1 MEGDPENPFENR
13 PIEDEPSIDE
23 NPFENVP
30 SAEEPRAD
38 LEDIPIV
45 ADEFDRS
52 KLALL
57 SGIGFVSL
65 AIFLY
70 FFVILTWDTMLIMLS
85 VTAIVVSAL
94 VALFYMLD
102 DLRIRPKSMTERG
115 AHFLAGMSLGV
126 LVLLIISTAMVYQ
139 SDVLMAMPVF
149 VVMIVTNASVAL
161 FLYSMMWEE

>member
-1 MEGDPENPFENR
+1 MEGDSENPFENR
-13 PIEDEPSIDE
+13 PTDDEPSYE
-23 NPFENVP
+23 ESPFESDP
-30 SAEEPRAD
+30 SAAEDEFDD
-38 LEDIPIV
+38 LPIL

>member
-1 MEGDPENPFENR
+1 MEGDSENPFENR
-13 PIEDEPSIDE
+13 PTDDESSYE
-23 NPFENVP
+23 ESPFENTP
-30 SAEEPRAD
+30 STAETGEEFD
-38 LEDIPIV
+38 DIPIM

-52 KLALL
+52 KLAMI
-57 SGIGFVSL
+57 SGVGFVGL

-70 FFVILTWDTMLIMLS
+70 FFVILTWDTTLIVLS
-85 VTAIVVSAL
+85 ITAIVVSAL

-102 DLRIRPKSMTERG
+102 DLRIRPRSMTERG
-115 AHFLAGMSLGV
+115 AHFLAGITLGV

-139 SDVLMAMPVF
+139 SDVLRGMPVF